1 MNPFLLYLTKTTLIS
16 GFLFSYYWICLRNAP
31 FHSYNRF
38 YLLGIT
44 TISLILPFLHIQAPG
59 WQTGDANPSAIA
71 VLHEITA
78 GKWEESVDPE
88 RHPGLLQA
96 FLNGQNLV
104 YALYLSIAGLFLT
117 GLFRSAWHIFRLSA
131 KYSGEKA
138 GGIRI
143 FLTTEPGTPF
153 SFLNRIFWNSRLEL
167 GSARGKQV
175 FRHELYHVRQ
185 KHTLDLLAL
194 EFIRAICWCN
204 PFFHLIRRELK
215 ATHEFLADRYATM
228 TSDKFEYAELL
239 VWQTIGNPS
248 PATDHSSSHSIGH
261 SPAHSIGHSFFN
273 THLKRRITMLTQ
285 STIRRPGYLSRILI
299 LPLLFLLFC
308 AFAVK
313 LEKNSLPGHRN
324 ASANLP
330 LKSITV
336 VIDPGHGGIDP
347 GTHNADLKE
356 KDLAL
361 EIARKIKQLSPAYN
375 INVLMTR
382 EEDDL
387 PGGKTTIQEGLRYR
401 TDFANGHKAD
411 LFISIHLNAT
421 LPDDTTQGVQVWFS
435 PQNTSLQKSLSLGS
449 AMIEEM
455 KKIYPTDDKL
465 KHREEGIFVLRNS
478 NMPAI
483 LMECG
488 NMDNVQDLAFVTKPQ
503 NQETIARSI
512 LQGILRYEES
522 VAVAPAPAPSAGAP
536 TPAPPVPAAP

>member
-1 MNPFLLYLTKTTLIS
+1 MNEFLLYLTKTILIS
-16 GFLFSYYWICLRNAP
+16 GFLFGYYWICLRNAP
-31 FHSYNRF
+31 FHAYNRF

-44 TISLILPFLHIQAPG
+44 AISLILPFLHIQAPG
-59 WQTGDANPSAIA
+59 WQTGDANPSAIG

-104 YALYLSIAGLFLT
+104 YALYLSVAGLFLIA
-117 GLFRSAWHIFRLSA
+117 LFRSAWHIFRLSA
-131 KYSGEKA
+131 KYHGENA
-138 GGIRI
+138 GGIRV

-175 FRHELYHVRQ
+175 FNHELYHVRQ

-204 PFFHLIRRELK
+204 PFFHLIRKEIK

-239 VWQTIGNPS
+239 VWQTIGMH
-248 PATDHSSSHSIGH
+248 PAIPTSFHSIAHSSSQSMGH

-273 THLKRRITMLTQ
+273 THLKRRITMLTR

-313 LEKNSLPGHRN
+313 LEKNGRPGHRDS
-324 ASANLP
+324 SANLP
-330 LKSITV
+330 LKTITV
-336 VIDPGHGGIDP
+336 VIDAGHGGTDD
-347 GTHNADLKE
+347 GAHSRDLKE
-356 KDLAL
+356 KDINLA
-361 EIARKIKQLSPAYN
+361 IAKKVQQLSPSYN

-382 EEDDL
+382 EEDKM
-387 PGGKTTIQEGLRYR
+387 PGDKSTLSDELNYR
-401 TDFANGHKAD
+401 VDYANEHKAD
-411 LFISIHLNAT
+411 LFISIHTNNSGMGT
-421 LPDDTTQGVQVWFS
+421 ENGMEVWIS
-435 PQNTSLQKSLSLGS
+435 PQNPFYQKSIGFGS
-449 AMIEEM
+449 AMIEEL
-455 KKIYPTDDKL
+455 KKNYPTNGEL
-465 KHREEGIFVLRNS
+465 KQREERIRVLAKTQ
-478 NMPAI
+478 MPAI
-483 LMECG
+483 LVECG
-488 NMDNVQDLAFVTKPQ
+488 
-503 NQETIARSI
+503 IH
-512 LQGILRYEES
+512 G
-522 VAVAPAPAPSAGAP
+522 
-536 TPAPPVPAAP
+536 